1 MGHEVVIR
9 GAGPK
14 AGGMMRFG
22 VPKYR
27 LPRDVLDAEIQRI
40 LDMGAQ
46 LELDH
51 KVENV
56 LDDKNDGN
64 FDAVFRTLTATN
76 A

>member
-1 MGHEVVIR
+1 
-9 GAGPK
+9 
-14 AGGMMRFG
+14 MRFG